1 MEKFEIV
8 YRSSFREVYLYLLKL
23 TKDEHLAEELTAE
36 TFFRAINRLD
46 KFRGDSSMK
55 SYLIQIG
62 KNAYFDY
69 LRERKKFSDEE
80 IDLMTS
86 EAEVEAT
93 VIDEESKN
101 LLYEA
106 LNELDTIDQN
116 IVIWRSFDQLSFD
129 EIGALYEKTANWACV
144 RFHRAKKKLR
154 LILTEEEI
162 DEHL

>member
-69 LRERKKFSDEE
+69 LRERKKFNDEE

-106 LNELDTIDQN
+106 LSLPTLPPIGPTGIILPGIQ
-116 IVIWRSFDQLSFD
+116 
-129 EIGALYEKTANWACV
+129 EISVCCWKVMPYPTGI
-144 RFHRAKKKLR
+144 R
-154 LILTEEEI
+154 
-162 DEHL
+162 

>member
-129 EIGALYEKTANWACV
+129 AIGALDEKTANWACV
-144 RFHRAKKKLR
+144 RVHRAKKKFR
-154 LILTEEEI
+154 LILT
-162 DEHL
+162 